1 MRIMKRYLIY
11 SLIVLL
17 LVLTGCGAKKKATKG
32 TIEGVEPNEPPMPAW
47 VTCVIQNARATVIRG
62 GDRLTAQITMQTVRD
77 SMAVISIMPMLGM
90 EMLRV
95 EATPEEVIAIDKI
108 HAQYGKATY
117 VDLNRKL
124 TPDISWEIM
133 QQICSAELPTGS
145 EKARLAYQFGKETI
159 ELIIEY
165 PQRQLDVPVRVAH
178 QPLNRYS
185 QADISKW
192 L

>member
-1 MRIMKRYLIY
+1 MKRYLIY

-32 TIEGVEPNEPPMPAW
+32 TIEGVEPNEPPKPAW

>member
-1 MRIMKRYLIY
+1 MKRYLIY

-32 TIEGVEPNEPPMPAW
+32 TIEGVEPNETPMPAW

-77 SMAVISIMPMLGM
+77 SMAVISIMPMLGL

-108 HAQYGKATY
+108 HAQYGKATFA
-117 VDLNRKL
+117 DLNRKL